1 MSAGVRIP
9 LKEISWKY
17 RRPIFG
23 QVLGFFFTV
32 SGFFL
37 LSFAPSDLYAQIKG
51 RCVPTPPCYCR
62 EECFRYG
69 PGGRPTPQPSYPS
82 PEDLERRRQEEELE
96 QKRLDEERGR
106 QEAEEA
112 RRLEEFEKKK
122 HDALKL
128 MTEIQSSSDFD
139 LNGKTSAPATEL
151 MEFPDSSAVDLRS
164 LDQKPIIVDPGK
176 MKGAQVPRTD
186 PPEVK
191 IRKEI
196 DAAKKRSARLQKEI
210 SGMQTLLRQYSQ
222 TMIANTGEFQKWE
235 ATVNESVDRVMDNS
249 KEYLAGMFINYN
261 LLGSLERSV
270 QKDVFRRLDRL
281 INSTDPE
288 MKRWMGEQLK
298 GRKVELERLKLAI
311 DLAGKGGD
319 LTGLLSGDR
328 ENAGKSLDALLF
340 INDLLE
346 TTKIL
351 KWGGGVY
358 FQQAKMIGE
367 TYADLAAIGYG
378 WHHIRR
384 FTADTEKYNREIK
397 SLAHRMESKVEE
409 MSCLDRCI
417 NHYTNK
423 CVDHCA
429 GKTRFSTPPP
439 FPR

>member
-1 MSAGVRIP
+1 M
-9 LKEISWKY
+9 
-17 RRPIFG
+17 
-23 QVLGFFFTV
+23 
-32 SGFFL
+32 
-37 LSFAPSDLYAQIKG
+37 
-51 RCVPTPPCYCR
+51 
-62 EECFRYG
+62 
-69 PGGRPTPQPSYPS
+69 
-82 PEDLERRRQEEELE
+82 
-96 QKRLDEERGR
+96 
-106 QEAEEA
+106 
-112 RRLEEFEKKK
+112 
-122 HDALKL
+122 
-128 MTEIQSSSDFD
+128 
-139 LNGKTSAPATEL
+139 
-151 MEFPDSSAVDLRS
+151 
-164 LDQKPIIVDPGK
+164 
-176 MKGAQVPRTD
+176 
-186 PPEVK
+186 
-191 IRKEI
+191 
-196 DAAKKRSARLQKEI
+196 
-210 SGMQTLLRQYSQ
+210 
-222 TMIANTGEFQKWE
+222 
-235 ATVNESVDRVMDNS
+235 
-249 KEYLAGMFINYN
+249 
-261 LLGSLERSV
+261 
-270 QKDVFRRLDRL
+270 
-281 INSTDPE
+281 
-288 MKRWMGEQLK
+288 
-298 GRKVELERLKLAI
+298 AI